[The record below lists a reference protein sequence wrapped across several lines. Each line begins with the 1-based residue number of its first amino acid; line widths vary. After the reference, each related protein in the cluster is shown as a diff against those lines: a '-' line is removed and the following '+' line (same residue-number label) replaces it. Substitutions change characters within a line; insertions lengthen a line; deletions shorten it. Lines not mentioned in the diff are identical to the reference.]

1 MGVSNLFNTQVIT
14 STTLATSLVITFYT
28 DNLDGTVRKFTRT
41 IADIKSGLTNDILS
55 AAARAVAELVD
66 HTRYDVKL
74 VTTNLIEDGVTD

>member
-14 STTLATSLVITFYT
+14 STTLATSLVIT
-28 DNLDGTVRKFTRT
+28 FTRT

>member
-14 STTLATSLVITFYT
+14 STTLATSLVI
-28 DNLDGTVRKFTRT
+28 T